1 MKPLLFNLLFEI
13 NSDSS
18 GLPLGNRLKLILGLK
33 PRTTS
38 DRSAIRLVNY
48 RNVNTVPEET
58 FAISPSNTSVV
69 NTSTTVE
76 QTVEIGIKSL

>member
-38 DRSAIRLVNY
+38 DRSAIRLVNSMHAWIPGIQ
-48 RNVNTVPEET
+48 RGKNVRV
-58 FAISPSNTSVV
+58 
-69 NTSTTVE
+69 STTV
-76 QTVEIGIKSL
+76 GIKFDLK